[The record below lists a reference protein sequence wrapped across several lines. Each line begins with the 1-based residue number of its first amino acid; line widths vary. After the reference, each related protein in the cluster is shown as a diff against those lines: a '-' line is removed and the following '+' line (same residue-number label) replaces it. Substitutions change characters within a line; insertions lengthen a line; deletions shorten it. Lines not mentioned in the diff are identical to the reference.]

1 MAASGKVKQE
11 KKELTVPG
19 GAMPRESRCT
29 AAHKKWLVRLYGDE
43 EAAQKKVER
52 NRCGSLVMKEP
63 EIAPP
68 RGGPE
73 LVEGRR
79 VR

>member
-1 MAASGKVKQE
+1 LAASGKVKQE

-19 GAMPRESRCT
+19 GAMPAGKSRCT
-29 AAHKKWLVRLYGDE
+29 AADKKWLVRLYGDA
-43 EAAQKKVER
+43 EAAEKKVER

-68 RGGPE
+68 R
-73 LVEGRR
+73 RR